1 MHPFAYEAPGSIEQA
16 VAVLEQHGERSRPI
30 AGGTDVLV
38 QVRANRWDLDA
49 IVDVKN
55 IPELTEISHY
65 PDGSVAIGAATPCYL
80 IYGDEKVRRSFPGII
95 DAVEMI
101 GGIQI
106 QSRASLGGNLC
117 NASPSADGICP
128 LIVYNGSCH
137 IAGPGGDDSHRDVPV
152 EDFCTGPGSNVLG
165 NGELLVS
172 LVLPDPGDNFGAA
185 YERFIPRNE
194 MDIAVAGAAAS
205 VRLNDAGDTF
215 EDARVALAAVAPIP
229 LLVKEA
235 AEALI
240 GNPVNDETI
249 AAAASAAREAASP
262 ITDMRGT
269 IDQRKHLAGVL
280 TRRMIDKAV
289 ERARG

>member
-1 MHPFAYEAPGSIEQA
+1 MHPFAYEAPGSIEEA
-16 VAVLEQHGERSRPI
+16 VALLDKHGDRARPI

-38 QVRANRWDLDA
+38 QARANRWDLDA

-55 IPELTEISHY
+55 IPELTQISHY
-65 PDGSVAIGAATPCYL
+65 PDGSVSIGAAVPCYQ
-80 IYGDEKVRRSFPGII
+80 IYEDQKIRDSFPGVI

-128 LIVYNGSCH
+128 LIAYNAVCH
-137 IAGPGGDDSHRDVPV
+137 IAGPGGDDDHRDVAV

-165 NGELLVS
+165 RGEILVS
-172 LVLPDPGDNFGAA
+172 LVLPNPGDNFGAA

-194 MDIAVAGAAAS
+194 MDIAVAGAGVS
-205 VRLNDAGDTF
+205 VKLNDAGDTF
-215 EDARVALAAVAPIP
+215 EAARVALAAVAPVP
-229 LLVKEA
+229 LVVPA
-235 AEALI
+235 AEAALV
-240 GNPVNDETI
+240 GNSVSEATI
-249 AAAASAAREAASP
+249 EAAAAAAADAASP
-262 ITDMRGT
+262 ISDMRGT
-269 IDQRKHLAGVL
+269 IAQRKHLSGVL
-280 TRRMIDKAV
+280 ARRMINKAV

>member
-1 MHPFAYEAPGSIEQA
+1 MHPFAYEAPGSIGEA
-16 VAVLEQHGERSRPI
+16 VALLEEHGDRARPI

-38 QVRANRWDLDA
+38 QARANRWDLDA

-65 PDGSVAIGAATPCYL
+65 PDGSVAIGAAVACYQ
-80 IYGDEKVRRSFPGII
+80 IYEDEKIRARFPGII

-117 NASPSADGICP
+117 NSSPSADGICP
-128 LIVYNGSCH
+128 LIAYNAVCH
-137 IAGPGGDDSHRDVPV
+137 IAGPGDDDSHRNIPV
-152 EDFCTGPGSNVLG
+152 EDFCTGPGTNVLER
-165 NGELLVS
+165 GEILVS
-172 LVLPDPGDNFGAA
+172 LVLPNPGGNFGAA

-194 MDIAVAGAAAS
+194 MDIAVAGAGVS
-205 VRLNDAGDTF
+205 VKLNDAGDTF
-215 EDARVALAAVAPIP
+215 EAARVALAAVAPVP
-229 LLVKEA
+229 LVVPAAESALAGNAVSDAVIEA
-235 AEALI
+235 AAQ
-240 GNPVNDETI
+240 
-249 AAAASAAREAASP
+249 AAGEAASP

-269 IDQRKHLAGVL
+269 IDQRKHLAAVL
-280 TRRMIDKAV
+280 TRRMINKSV

>member
-1 MHPFAYEAPGSIEQA
+1 L
-16 VAVLEQHGERSRPI
+16 LEEHGDRARPI

-38 QVRANRWDLDA
+38 QARANRWDLDA

-65 PDGSVAIGAATPCYL
+65 PDGSVAIGAAVACYQ
-80 IYGDEKVRRSFPGII
+80 IYEDEKIRASFPGII

-117 NASPSADGICP
+117 NSSPSADGICP
-128 LIVYNGSCH
+128 LIAYNAVCH
-137 IAGPGGDDSHRDVPV
+137 IAGPGDDDSHRNIPV
-152 EDFCTGPGSNVLG
+152 EDFCTGPGTNVLER
-165 NGELLVS
+165 GEILVS
-172 LVLPDPGDNFGAA
+172 LVLPNPGDNFGAA

-194 MDIAVAGAAAS
+194 MDIAVAGAGVS
-205 VRLNDAGDTF
+205 VKLNDAGDTF
-215 EDARVALAAVAPIP
+215 EAARVALAAVAPVP
-229 LLVKEA
+229 LVVPAAESALAGNAVSDAVIEA
-235 AEALI
+235 AAQ
-240 GNPVNDETI
+240 
-249 AAAASAAREAASP
+249 AAGEAASP

-269 IDQRKHLAGVL
+269 IDQRKHLAAVL
-280 TRRMIDKAV
+280 TRRMINKSV

>member
-1 MHPFAYEAPGSIEQA
+1 MHPFAYEAPGTIDEA
-16 VAVLEQHGERSRPI
+16 VALLDKHGDRARPI

-38 QVRANRWDLDA
+38 QARANRWDLDA

-65 PDGSVAIGAATPCYL
+65 PDGSVSIGAAVPCYK
-80 IYGDEKVRRSFPGII
+80 IYEDQKIRDNFPGII

-117 NASPSADGICP
+117 NSSPSADGICP
-128 LIVYNGSCH
+128 LIAYNAVCH
-137 IAGPGGDDSHRDVPV
+137 IAGPGGDDNHRDVPV

-165 NGELLVS
+165 RGEILVS
-172 LVLPDPGDNFGAA
+172 LVLPNPGDNFGAG

-194 MDIAVAGAAAS
+194 MDIAVAGAGVS
-205 VRLNDAGDTF
+205 VKLSGDGNTF
-215 EDARVALAAVAPIP
+215 EAARVALAAVAPVP
-229 LLVKEA
+229 LVVPA
-235 AEALI
+235 AEAALV
-240 GNPVNDETI
+240 GNSVSDEVI
-249 AAAASAAREAASP
+249 DAAAAAAADAASP
-262 ITDMRGT
+262 ISDMRGT
-269 IDQRKHLAGVL
+269 VAQRKHLSGVL
-280 TRRMIDKAV
+280 TRRMINQAV